1 MHDAA
6 DITTLIIN
14 YKTPD
19 LLRGCVE
26 SFRTHYAKTPLLLI
40 DNGSADDS
48 TTYIR
53 QFAAASDHVQCLLNS
68 RNLFH
73 GPALDQGIRH
83 CATPYVFL
91 LDSDCLILE
100 IGFLEQM
107 RELLAQK
114 NAYAVGRL
122 QYKNRFGYDVPS
134 GTRSA
139 IPYGDPHAL
148 LLQKSAYLMLPPFEH
163 HGAPGL
169 QNMKQARQRQRIIDF
184 PIHQFV
190 RHLGHGICGSYGYGL
205 GWQASWAGFIALC
218 AAVFADEWPRL
229 KPV

>member
-1 MHDAA
+1 MSDAA
-6 DITTLIIN
+6 TITTLIIN
-14 YKTPD
+14 YKTSD

-26 SFRTHYAKTPLLLI
+26 SFRVHYPQVPLLLI

-48 TTYIR
+48 TAYIR
-53 QFAAASDHVQCLLNS
+53 QVAATTPRVQCLLNP

-91 LDSDCLILE
+91 LDSDCLVLQT
-100 IGFLEQM
+100 GFLEQM
-107 RELLAQK
+107 RQILEQRG
-114 NAYAVGRL
+114 AYAVGRL
-122 QYKNRFGYDVPS
+122 QTKNRFGYDVLP
-134 GTRSA
+134 GTQGA

-148 LLQKSAYLMLPPFEH
+148 LLRKSIYLLLPPFVH

-169 QNMKQARQRQRIIDF
+169 QNMRQAWRRQQPVVAF

-190 RHLGHGICGSYGYGL
+190 QHLGRGTSGRYGYGL
-205 GWQASWAGFIALC
+205 GWQAGILGWLH
-218 AAVFADEWPRL
+218 RL
-229 KPV
+229 LRRSTR